1 MQKPFQISEE
11 MLAEIENDVQETTS
25 GNVES
30 THDTPREMFGAPR
43 SRKRNVNSLNSES
56 IAPGPPND
64 SADVTQDTINHPK
77 HYTSH
82 PSNVECITVVE
93 WMSFNL
99 GNAVKYIWR
108 AGFKGYQIEDLQ
120 KARWYVDREIKRLGG
135 E

>member
-1 MQKPFQISEE
+1 MQKPFQVSEE
-11 MLAEIENDVQETTS
+11 MLKEIEDGVEETLS
-25 GNVES
+25 GNVEN

-56 IAPGPPND
+56 IAPGSSND
-64 SADVTQDTINHPK
+64 SADVIQDPINHPT

>member
-11 MLAEIENDVQETTS
+11 MLKEIENDVQESIS

-30 THDTPREMFGAPR
+30 AHDTPREMFGAPR
-43 SRKRNVNSLNSES
+43 SRKRNVSSLDSES
-56 IAPGPPND
+56 AMPRPSND
-64 SADVTQDTINHPK
+64 SADVAEDTINHPK

-120 KARWYVDREIKRLGG
+120 KARWYVDREIKRLDG